1 MGGSAAPVELLAR
14 VPKNRIAV
22 LIGKGGQTRKM
33 LEEASGA
40 KLDIDSKTGEV
51 MAEWEEEPDP
61 VVRMK
66 MPDVVLAIGRGLAP
80 SRAVQLIEDDIF
92 LRMYDIREWVGRQP
106 NQTRRMRSRLIGR
119 NGRIRSLIE
128 EISNCEMAIHGSTVL
143 VIGDQ
148 DGVALAAP
156 AIEGILRGSE
166 HSTVLHGLEQD
177 RKRLKIQ
184 SRQLKSFEERGS
196 RDSSKFD
203 TLVPGLAQARRRR
216 ERRDKDSQ
224 VSPSDSDEVSEVME
238 LADDE
243 SVTFEEE

>member
-1 MGGSAAPVELLAR
+1 MGGSTAPVELLAR

-40 KLDIDSKTGEV
+40 KLDIGSRTGEV
-51 MAEWEEEPDP
+51 MAEWEGEPDP
-61 VVRMK
+61 IVRMK
-66 MPDVVLAIGRGLAP
+66 MPDVMLAIGRGLAP
-80 SRAVQLIEDDIF
+80 SRAVQLIRDDVF

-148 DGVALAAP
+148 DGIALAAP

-177 RKRLKIQ
+177 RKRLRMQ
-184 SRQLKSFEERGS
+184 TRQLESFEERGP
-196 RDSSKFD
+196 RDSSKFE

-216 ERRDKDSQ
+216 ERRLNSPQVDS
-224 VSPSDSDEVSEVME
+224 SDSDEVSEVME

-243 SVTFEEE
+243 SVMFEEE